1 VYVQNKNQEFACFCE
16 SIAHDIRLARGGPL
30 LQGLAMSKFENQL
43 SRFLSLVLRH
53 DPGSIGLQLDEN
65 GWAKLADL
73 IDCMQT
79 HGKRVDHA
87 MILRVVETSDKQRFR
102 LSDDGLSIR
111 ANQGHSIAI
120 DLKLEEMAPPQW
132 LYHGTAVKSMP
143 AIVREGLRKQSRQ
156 HVHLSVDRETAKK
169 VGARHGKPV
178 VLEVAAQL
186 MVQHGY
192 RFYRAENGV
201 WLTDHVPPDY
211 LNQRFS

>member
-1 VYVQNKNQEFACFCE
+1 
-16 SIAHDIRLARGGPL
+16 L

-65 GWAKLADL
+65 GWAKLTDL
-73 IDCMQT
+73 IACMKT
-79 HGKRVDHA
+79 HGKRVDDA

-120 DLKLEEMAPPQW
+120 DLKLEEMDPPQW

-169 VGARHGKPV
+169 VGSRHGKPV
-178 VLEVAAQL
+178 VLEIAAQL
-186 MVQHGY
+186 MAQHGY